1 MSRRFVREVGRASS
15 EVFDKYSGVAL
26 LTPFDTHEYFIRIAE
41 NGHKCIIFRA
51 TSGLTSDGLLM
62 VFSELF
68 VQHFFR
74 GGNTNF

>member
-1 MSRRFVREVGRASS
+1 
-15 EVFDKYSGVAL
+15 VAL

-41 NGHKCIIFRA
+41 NGHKCRIFRV

-68 VQHFFR
+68 VQHFFL